1 MKTRAALGLT
11 VIAAAFVGV
20 FAQAVSADYVSAVLD
35 DNPVAYWRLGEASGN
50 FASQIG
56 SYAGTDAGHDVARD
70 FAGPQSPTYI
80 GFGAGNKGIDVNNT
94 PGNVTATDYISVTH
108 NTVLNPGAGNWS
120 MEAWVWVDALQGNE
134 GYIVSKMD
142 GSRNGYGLSL
152 SAANGPTVTFR
163 QPFNNEGFPE
173 EVVALGASALS
184 LNTWHHI
191 VGTINRNATATQDRL
206 TLYVDGDQKNTLLS
220 DKIFGWSLTPST
232 ALTIGSLGTTYG
244 LKGAIDEVPVYST
257 ALTADQVA
265 AHYDAAFTAIPEPG
279 SMLMLG
285 SGVLLGFLAYAWRKR
300 R

>member
-20 FAQAVSADYVSAVLD
+20 FAQAASADYVSAVLG
-35 DNPVAYWRLGEASGN
+35 DNPVAYWRLGEASGD

-56 SYAGTDAGHDVARD
+56 SYAGTDADHDVTRD

-80 GFGAGNKGIDVNNT
+80 GFGAGNKGIDANNT
-94 PGNVTATDYISVTH
+94 PGNVAATDYISVAH
-108 NTVLNPGAGNWS
+108 NAVLNPGAGNWS
-120 MEAWVWVDALQGNE
+120 MEAWVLVDSSNTGE
-134 GYIVSKMD
+134 SYIVSKMD

-152 SAANGPTVTFR
+152 AGNAPTVTFR
-163 QPFNNEGFPE
+163 QPFNSEGYAE
-173 EVVALGASALS
+173 EVVGVGAGALS

-191 VGTINRNATATQDRL
+191 VGTINRNATATQDLL

-220 DKIFGWSLTPST
+220 DKIFGWSLTPTS
-232 ALTIGSLGTTYG
+232 ALTIGSLGTTFG
-244 LKGAIDEVPVYST
+244 LNGAIDEVAVYST

-265 AHYDAAFTAIPEPG
+265 AHYDAAFTPIPEPG
-279 SMLMLG
+279 SILMLG
-285 SGVLLGFLAYAWRKR
+285 CGALLGFLAYAWRKR